1 MYLFITSH
9 TENSKLFV
17 TIFSHALQNIWTTW
31 NTIASILREHILAYL
46 SLSIVCSSKLTFF
59 LIINLFRSLNFARK
73 CLRKRTWIWMK
84 NICSSLL
91 TINLSEK
98 LKKKSIS
105 YFQFP
110 ISLSHSPFPI
120 HHFSFS
126 ICHILILVYFR
137 HTKLMFFLFSLVEH
151 NQCCDMPQHHVTK
164 RW

>member
-31 NTIASILREHILAYL
+31 NTIASILREHILVYL
-46 SLSIVCSSKLTFF
+46 SLNIVCSSKLTFF

-91 TINLSEK
+91 TINLREK
-98 LKKKSIS
+98 FKKKINFLFSIS
-105 YFQFP
+105 HFIIPFA
-110 ISLSHSPFPI
+110 ISHSPF
-120 HHFSFS
+120 
-126 ICHILILVYFR
+126 LILHLPYPN
-137 HTKLMFFLFSLVEH
+137 FSLLSTH
-151 NQCCDMPQHHVTK
+151 
-164 RW
+164 